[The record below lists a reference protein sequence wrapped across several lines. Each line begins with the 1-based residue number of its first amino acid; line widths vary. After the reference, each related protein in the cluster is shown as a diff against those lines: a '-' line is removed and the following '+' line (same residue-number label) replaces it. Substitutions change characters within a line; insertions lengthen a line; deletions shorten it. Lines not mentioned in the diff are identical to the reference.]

1 MIHLIPN
8 WRAILWR
15 SWAMRFTYLGALLTW
30 GAAVGVWALGDIP
43 LSPLA
48 VLILTALITPA
59 CAIVGRIID
68 QGIGDR

>member
-1 MIHLIPN
+1 MKLIPN

-15 SWAMRFTYLGALLTW
+15 SWSMRFTYLGAILTW
-30 GAAVGVWALGDIP
+30 GVALAVQILGDVP
-43 LSPLA
+43 LSPVA

-59 CAIVGRIID
+59 CAVVGRVID